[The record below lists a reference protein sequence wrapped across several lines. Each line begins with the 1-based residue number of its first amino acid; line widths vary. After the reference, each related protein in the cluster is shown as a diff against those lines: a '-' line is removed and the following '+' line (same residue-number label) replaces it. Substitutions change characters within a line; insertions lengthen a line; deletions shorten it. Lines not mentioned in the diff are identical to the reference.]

1 MSLIKDLLVRLE
13 EVPMPWGAGA
23 FIKLGPGGIEIPGY
37 TTDQI
42 NFHFALLRSAGF
54 IDFATIEP
62 STVTSIRFR
71 GLTWAGH
78 DFLDGLR
85 DSEFWEGS
93 KMGRPATIPR
103 GGRAVIRLR
112 YASSCEAWRRKN
124 AFVHGDLPARE
135 ATRGA
140 SMVIPQNTCLQ
151 ASATRGWR

>member
-1 MSLIKDLLVRLE
+1 MNLIRELLVKLE
-13 EVPMPWGAGA
+13 EVPIPWGTGA

-93 KMGRPATIPR
+93 KMGSET
-103 GGRAVIRLR
+103 GRDPQGRSGHHPFQIRKLVR
-112 YASSCEAWRRKN
+112 SLA
-124 AFVHGDLPARE
+124 
-135 ATRGA
+135 
-140 SMVIPQNTCLQ
+140 
-151 ASATRGWR
+151 